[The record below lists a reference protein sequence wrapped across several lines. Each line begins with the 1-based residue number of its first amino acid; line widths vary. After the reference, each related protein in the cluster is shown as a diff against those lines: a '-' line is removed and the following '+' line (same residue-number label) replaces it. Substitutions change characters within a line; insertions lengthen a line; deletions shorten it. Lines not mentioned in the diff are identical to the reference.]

1 MSPPVVL
8 TIAGSDSGGG
18 AGIQADLK
26 TFAALGAYG
35 TSVITAITAQNTLGV
50 TAIHPVPID
59 IVAAQLDAV
68 LADFEVA
75 AVKVGMIGD
84 RAVAELIRER
94 GDRLANLVVDP
105 VLVATSGARLGAAAS
120 VAPLLA
126 YGKSILTPN
135 RAEAAALSGRPVET
149 PEDMVAA
156 AMQLAAGRN
165 EGGQRDRAGLHDG
178 DGVRDGG
185 GLRDRGG
192 ARDER
197 DLRDSGGARDERDLR
212 DGGGARDERD
222 LRAGGGA
229 RAVVVTGSEL
239 AVDVLWHDGETAL
252 LRGEPVD
259 TRNNHGSG
267 CTFSAALAVRLAF
280 GDSVPEAV
288 SAAKKYVTSALR
300 GGRDWRLG
308 AGPGPLNHF
317 A

>member
-1 MSPPVVL
+1 MTPPVVL

-50 TAIHPVPID
+50 TAIHPVPAE
-59 IVAAQLDAV
+59 IVAAQVDAV

-84 RAVAELIRER
+84 PAITDVIAERFS
-94 GDRLANLVVDP
+94 RLPNLVVDP
-105 VLVATSGARLGAAAS
+105 VLVATSGSRLAEAGA

-126 YGKSILTPN
+126 YPCVLTPN
-135 RAEAAALSGRPVET
+135 RYEAGALSASSVETAEEMSLAAERLAAA
-149 PEDMVAA
+149 
-156 AMQLAAGRN
+156 
-165 EGGQRDRAGLHDG
+165 
-178 DGVRDGG
+178 
-185 GLRDRGG
+185 
-192 ARDER
+192 
-197 DLRDSGGARDERDLR
+197 
-212 DGGGARDERD
+212 
-222 LRAGGGA
+222 GA

-239 AVDVLWHDGETAL
+239 AVDVLHHDGVTTV

-267 CTFSAALAVRLAF
+267 CTFSSAIAVRLAL
-280 GDSVPEAV
+280 GDAVPAAV
-288 SAAKKYVTSALR
+288 RAAKRYVTAALA
-300 GGRDWRLG
+300 GGQKWQLG
-308 AGPGPLNHF
+308 AGPGPLDHF